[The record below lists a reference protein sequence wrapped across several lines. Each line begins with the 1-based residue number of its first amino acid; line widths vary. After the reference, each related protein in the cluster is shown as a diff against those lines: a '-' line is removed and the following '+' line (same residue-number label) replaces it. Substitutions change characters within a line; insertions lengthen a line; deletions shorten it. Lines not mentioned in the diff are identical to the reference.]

1 MLQQKNEAFSLKK
14 INLMKQ
20 IYQQLKVVVAVVLF
34 CLSPALL
41 FAQSKITGTVTDE
54 NHLPLPGVTVSVVET
69 GKKVATDVE
78 GHYLVN
84 ATFGQTLAFAFI
96 GLETQKL
103 TVGDKAIINVTLSG
117 SSKTLNEV
125 VVTALGVKKETRR
138 LGYAIQAVNGEQLT
152 TARDPNPITGLIG
165 KVAGVSVGPSA
176 ELLGNPNVLIRGN
189 QVSLYV
195 VDGFPINTDTYNIS
209 PDDIESYTVL
219 KGPAA
224 AALYGNRAQTGA
236 ILITTKKGDKNKK
249 GLTVDINSSTVANS
263 GFLAFPRTQNLYG
276 GGENTYYQFVDG
288 KGGAPGGVDGDY
300 DVWGPYFNGQLIPQY
315 DSPIINGV
323 RQGTPYVARG
333 KDNLKNFLQTGY
345 QFNNNVAIGTVGENY
360 VTRLSVSQQHQTS
373 YIPSQYLDIANV
385 NLYASFSPTAKL
397 KFEGNFDF
405 NRQSTDNFPDV
416 QYGPNSIIYNIAVW
430 TGADWD
436 INAPDI
442 KAIWAPGKVGVQSV
456 FAEYQRYHNPYLLT
470 QKWTRGHYKNDT
482 YGYLTGNYKFN
493 NNLNVTLRSSINTYN
508 ILRTEKLPYS
518 AHPYGR
524 EGNQGDYRE
533 DRRDLYDSNTDAFLS
548 YNYTLKNFLNLS
560 GLVGT
565 TLRSFNYNSSWTS
578 TDYLNVP
585 EVYAFSNSKNAI
597 QATSFSSAGR
607 EFSYYASLDA
617 TFGKYATLSGTFRR
631 YRSSVFQSATS
642 YSYPSV
648 SVATVVSDYVKLPEV
663 ISFLKLRASYASI
676 IRDASSSTIGPAPFS
691 SITAFGGGIAPSL
704 FNNPLGYGSTYT
716 SPYNGPTYELT
727 PSYLTSKP
735 YSGQTAAYAATSL
748 FQDGIKTSTRINW
761 EQGFD
766 IKFLQNRLGF
776 SATAFQYVDGPQIL
790 PNVISTATGY
800 SILYLNALKTK
811 RTGLEGS
818 LEGTPIRNMSGFT
831 WNVLVNVA
839 SNKQTYLE
847 LPPGQSVYATNFHQ
861 GDRTDKLYGSKFVR
875 TTDGQIIN
883 DAAGKPLS
891 VGNQFLGNENA
902 KYSWSVYNKVR
913 YKNLSMGFQ
922 FDGSV
927 GGVIIDYMHNKT
939 MRGGA
944 NIETATGALGDARY
958 KDWQNFGVAGYNG
971 SYIGEGVYVS
981 NKGADGKPVPI
992 NYDSNTGAILNYSAL
1007 QFSPNKQTAFVQD
1020 YVSKYYNVDESNLMS
1035 KTFSKLREVTFT
1047 YDFPKSFLQKTFIQ
1061 KVSASL
1067 YGRNLLY
1074 FYKDKRFKDVDLD
1087 QYNGSQAQTVLQSPT
1102 VRSYG
1107 FNLNLSF

>member
-1 MLQQKNEAFSLKK
+1 
-14 INLMKQ
+14 MKQ